1 MKKVLTIVILP
12 IIIILLG
19 WAIYSSINQPVKFKK
34 EREAREKV
42 AKERLIDIRTLQVA
56 YKSVHAKYAPS
67 IDSLIDFYN
76 NGTITIV
83 KQIGSLDDSVAVARK
98 LVKREKVEIPVKDT
112 ILASRTN
119 FVIDSLRTIPFS
131 GGDPIIIKEV
141 SKMVSGANVPL
152 FEAGMPY
159 NSLLKGLDH
168 QLIVNLNAERKDTD
182 RYPGML
188 VGSIT
193 SPNNNAGNWE

>member
-141 SKMVSGANVPL
+141 SKMVSGVNVPL